1 MNRPGPLLAAALS
14 LAAGCG
20 HDSGAEPHEERPA
33 VERQGDKIVI
43 PDKSPLRERLQI
55 AAVKE
60 ENIQRHLTA
69 PAVVEA
75 DPSKLAK
82 ITPPVAGKVVKLSV
96 RFGDTV
102 RQGQPLLTLDSPDLV
117 TAQSDYLRA
126 RSSLGQAE
134 RTLARQQDLA
144 SHGIG
149 ARREVEQAQTDR
161 DVAKS
166 ELERSL
172 LRLKL
177 LKSDPGQVGEPLTVR
192 SPIAGRVIDLAVTP
206 GEFKNDPN
214 AVLMTV
220 ADLSTVWVTANVQ
233 EKDIRRVHKDDQAT
247 AVFAAYPGDKAI
259 GKVLFVGDLLDPDT
273 HAIKVRVAFPN
284 AESQLKPG
292 MFATIT
298 FASSAAPEVVA
309 PSTALVLIGDKSYVF
324 VETAPWVFERRAVEA
339 AEQQGEVT
347 VIKSGITAGTRIV
360 IKDAVLLQ

>member
-1 MNRPGPLLAAALS
+1 
-14 LAAGCG
+14 
-20 HDSGAEPHEERPA
+20 

-43 PDKSPLRERLQI
+43 PAASPLRQRLQI
-55 AAVKE
+55 TPVHE
-60 ENIQRHLTA
+60 QNIQRHLTA

-82 ITPPVAGKVVKLSV
+82 ITPPVPGKVVKLAV
-96 RFGDTV
+96 HFGDTV
-102 RQGQPLLTLDSPDLV
+102 QQNQPLLTLDSPDLV
-117 TAQSDYLRA
+117 QAQSDYLRA
-126 RSSLGQAE
+126 RSALAQAE
-134 RTLARQQDLA
+134 RTLSRQQDLA

-166 ELERSL
+166 ELERSMM
-172 LRLKL
+172 RLKL

-214 AVLMTV
+214 AVLMIV

-233 EKDIRRVHKDDQAT
+233 EKDIRRVHKNDEAT
-247 AVFAAYPGDKAI
+247 AVFAAYPGQSLV

-273 HAIKVRVAFPN
+273 HAVKVRVAFANP
-284 AESQLKPG
+284 ESTLKPG

-298 FASSAAPEVVA
+298 FASSAAPEVVV

-324 VETAPWVFERRAVEA
+324 VQTAPWVFERRAVETS
-339 AEQQGEVT
+339 EQQGDLT
-347 VIKSGITAGTRIV
+347 GIKSGLSSGAQIV
-360 IKDAVLLQ
+360 TKDAVLLQ